1 MTHYIKV
8 FHLPE
13 YVALNAM
20 ICNTHNEENVSVCQ
34 YTGRKYLMRHLTKQ
48 TKIHSY
54 NVNISKV
61 ALQMFGYHC
70 FLPLHVW
77 RWTFEKPK
85 PDYVDHADIVCLF
98 LGGK

>member
-13 YVALNAM
+13 YVTLNAM

-34 YTGRKYLMRHLTKQ
+34 YTGRKYLMRHLLKQ
-48 TKIHSY
+48 TKSHSY

-98 LGGK
+98 LGEK